1 MRKVDFNTFANS
13 QENILNYMSLKKGN
27 GLIYEAK
34 ITVHKNKKIVYNDT
48 LEVCP
53 KIETNKSIVEI
64 FGDKMFDKFYYTG
77 YNNEYQRF
85 TLKKNTLIVEC
96 KDKLGNPIE
105 IHIT

>member
-13 QENILNYMSLKKGN
+13 QESILNYMSLKKGN
-27 GLIYEAK
+27 GLIYKAK
-34 ITVHKNKKIVYNDT
+34 ITVHKSKKIVYSNT

-53 KIETNKSIVEI
+53 KIETNRSVVEI
-64 FGDKMFDKFYYTG
+64 FGDEIFDDLYYTG
-77 YNNEYQRF
+77 YNNKYQRF

-96 KDKLGNPIE
+96 KDKLGKLIE

>member
-13 QENILNYMSLKKGN
+13 QESILNYMSLKKGN
-27 GLIYEAK
+27 GVIYKAK
-34 ITVHKNKKIVYNDT
+34 ITVHKSKKIVYSNT

-53 KIETNKSIVEI
+53 KIETNRSVVEI
-64 FGDKMFDKFYYTG
+64 FGDEIFDDLYYTG

-96 KDKLGNPIE
+96 KDKLGKLIE